1 MSHTSL
7 NVVAQKAG
15 VSKTTASLVLNGKA
29 DKVNIAPGT
38 QERVRKVARE
48 LNYQPNR
55 FNPGRLNGKTGII
68 AVVATDF
75 SSYPN
80 YLWLHHLIVS
90 IQAHGYVVVPI
101 LSGANPEQ
109 SIDHIAADGYVII
122 DEAAAD
128 LFPQKPEPGFPVVC
142 AGFKTKTTAFKG
154 IHPNYRERVNEMIS
168 ALYRHNKKAIGLVA
182 QHGDNPSTNEMIKT
196 YKENY
201 CDRFEIPENIAHIPQ
216 NDWSPQTILK
226 ACLELVEKEVNG
238 IVFESG
244 AMALRALSQKE
255 ARQLSEKNI
264 LFASHIAKTEFQTS
278 NDDIILAF
286 PDNIEEMANEVV
298 EVLFGKL
305 LPSTHCK

>member
-7 NVVAQKAG
+7 NMVAQKAG

-80 YLWLHHLIVS
+80 HLWLHHLIAS

-109 SIDHIAADGYVII
+109 SIDHITADGYVII

-128 LFPQKPEPGFPVVC
+128 LFPKKPDTPIVC
-142 AGFKTKTTAFKG
+142 AGFKTEEVAFRC
-154 IHPNYRERVNEMIS
+154 IHPNYRERMNEMIS
-168 ALYRHNKKAIGLVA
+168 AIYRRNKKAIGLVA
-182 QHGDNPSTNEMIKT
+182 RDAHSPSTKEVIKT

-201 CDRFEIPENIAHIPQ
+201 CARFEIPEEIYLIPK
-216 NDWSPQTILK
+216 NDLSPKKITEAITSLAAK
-226 ACLELVEKEVNG
+226 GVNG
-238 IVFESG
+238 IIFEDG
-244 AMALRALSQKE
+244 KMALNALYQKDI
-255 ARQLSEKNI
+255 RMLSENNI
-264 LFASHIAKTEFQTS
+264 LLTCHLDHPELQTTDDSMLLLFPENIKEMASLVVKELFNT
-278 NDDIILAF
+278 ILA
-286 PDNIEEMANEVV
+286 EA
-298 EVLFGKL
+298 
-305 LPSTHCK
+305 H